1 VNWINV
7 KLGWKI
13 INSKMLPSRKV
24 KLLELQINN
33 ILRKF
38 DLRKLGT
45 VERNILA
52 KLQQNLTDSRIYASD
67 YELSETREEQI
78 DNAKTAKKWLDQ
90 ARTNILAASEFNIFG
105 AIDVAHL
112 TAQIDQIIA
121 NLT

>member
-1 VNWINV
+1 V
-7 KLGWKI
+7 KHGWKI
-13 INSKMLPSRKV
+13 INLKMLPSRKV

-45 VERNILA
+45 AERNILA